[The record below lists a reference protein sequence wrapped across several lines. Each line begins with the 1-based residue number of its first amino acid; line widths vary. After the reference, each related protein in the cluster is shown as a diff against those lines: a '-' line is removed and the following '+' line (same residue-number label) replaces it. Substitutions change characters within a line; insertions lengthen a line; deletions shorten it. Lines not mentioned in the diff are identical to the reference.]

1 MNKQLRLSDFEPYR
15 PIREG
20 VQFRVPVAFRELWF
34 ASGRAAVAADVPGE
48 ISSVFDAKENLR
60 AVRSSVLEPCAVT
73 QGSVRLAEQALLR
86 QSGSDDPERVKVN
99 INSLALD
106 LSKILD

>member
-1 MNKQLRLSDFEPYR
+1 MNRPLRLAEFEPYR

-20 VQFRVPVAFRELWF
+20 VQFRRYFVRRKMVSVGSFHALMPE
-34 ASGRAAVAADVPGE
+34 ASDD

-60 AVRSSVLEPCAVT
+60 KVRSSVLEPTTVHAD
-73 QGSVRLAEQALLR
+73 SIRLAEQSLLR
-86 QSGSDDPERVKVN
+86 QAGAGDQERMRMSIEAV
-99 INSLALD
+99 ALD